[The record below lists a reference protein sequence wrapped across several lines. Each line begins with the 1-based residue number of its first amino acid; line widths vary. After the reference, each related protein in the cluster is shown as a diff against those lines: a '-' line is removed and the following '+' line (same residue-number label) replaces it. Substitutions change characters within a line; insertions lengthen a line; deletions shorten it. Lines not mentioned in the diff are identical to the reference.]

1 MCFEDDYKLYNG
13 EFDMEIKNN
22 QNRLRELNEYEVNE
36 VDDKL
41 LKNDLDN
48 KKKIGD
54 NYFKIKRIEG
64 EEDESYYKIKNV
76 GLKDMRRIIN
86 KYLSKISIKRLG
98 EEEYNINFDFS
109 IKLSNNEKDIFKNMM
124 VENGNKLFYIKISN
138 I

>member
-109 IKLSNNEKDIFKNMM
+109 IKLSNKEKDIFKNMM
-124 VENGNKLFYIKISN
+124 LENGNKLFYIKISN